1 MIRMIRK
8 PYLQTSFTT
17 TTATTTEFSEK
28 RKTIY
33 ENINKEPKRKNRKL
47 FS

>member
-1 MIRMIRK
+1 MIRK

-17 TTATTTEFSEK
+17 TTATTTEFTNSEK

-33 ENINKEPKRKNRKL
+33 ENINKEPKRKNRKI